1 MSLDGNCFLLMSIS
15 MLCIFMI
22 GASVHWTS
30 ILAIAILVLFLEL
43 GAPNQPGGILVGTL
57 IIITYLSLPDMLRM
71 AIYLEVLLGSA
82 QNLINVISNIVT
94 IVEDEG
100 VHDSRN

>member
-1 MSLDGNCFLLMSIS
+1 
-15 MLCIFMI
+15 
-22 GASVHWTS
+22 
-30 ILAIAILVLFLEL
+30 
-43 GAPNQPGGILVGTL
+43 
-57 IIITYLSLPDMLRM
+57 MLRM

-100 VHDSRN
+100 AHDPRD

>member
-1 MSLDGNCFLLMSIS
+1 
-15 MLCIFMI
+15 
-22 GASVHWTS
+22 
-30 ILAIAILVLFLEL
+30 
-43 GAPNQPGGILVGTL
+43 
-57 IIITYLSLPDMLRM
+57 MLRM

-100 VHDSRN
+100 VHDSRD

>member
-1 MSLDGNCFLLMSIS
+1 
-15 MLCIFMI
+15 
-22 GASVHWTS
+22 
-30 ILAIAILVLFLEL
+30 
-43 GAPNQPGGILVGTL
+43 
-57 IIITYLSLPDMLRM
+57 MLRM

-100 VHDSRN
+100 VHDPRD

>member
-1 MSLDGNCFLLMSIS
+1 
-15 MLCIFMI
+15 
-22 GASVHWTS
+22 
-30 ILAIAILVLFLEL
+30 
-43 GAPNQPGGILVGTL
+43 
-57 IIITYLSLPDMLRM
+57 MLRM

-100 VHDSRN
+100 VHDPRN

>member
-1 MSLDGNCFLLMSIS
+1 
-15 MLCIFMI
+15 
-22 GASVHWTS
+22 
-30 ILAIAILVLFLEL
+30 
-43 GAPNQPGGILVGTL
+43 
-57 IIITYLSLPDMLRM
+57 MLRM